1 MRRDSVQTA
10 TAIAEQVSA
19 IALTRPTGLYWW
31 AGFSVSLALLLL
43 LTIAIGTLFIAGVG
57 IWGIDMPVA
66 WGLAIVNYVWWI
78 AIASGGTLI
87 SAIFYLLGSE
97 WRTPITRIAESMM
110 VFAAACAG
118 LFPILHLGRPWL
130 FFWLF
135 PYPAT
140 MQTWP
145 QFRSPLLWD
154 FVAIMVYVMASVLFW
169 YLGLL
174 PDLATLRDRATGRFA
189 QFCYGLAAL
198 GWRGSAQ
205 HWRHYRV
212 LYLLF
217 AGLLTPTVVSIHS
230 IVGLDFAAGMTP
242 GWHSTEFPPFFV
254 FGAMLSGFGM
264 VTALVIVI
272 RRFYGL
278 ANLITPHHLDILA
291 MMLLASSVAIGY
303 AYAMEVFAE
312 LYSAD
317 VFHHHTVIA
326 RLIGPFAPFFWATVL
341 LNVCVPQLLWSRVL
355 RRAPMPLFAICIA
368 VMIGMWIERY
378 LLVVTSLAQDF
389 MPSAFG
395 SYWPTFW
402 DWATTLGSFGL
413 FFTGIFLFLR
423 FLPIVAMSEMSA
435 MRREREKRA

>member
-1 MRRDSVQTA
+1 MRRACSTA
-10 TAIAEQVSA
+10 TQRSRRAEPDA
-19 IALTRPTGLYWW
+19 PRFTADCHRHRR
-31 AGFSVSLALLLL
+31 AGFRHRADAADWALLVGGVQRF
-43 LTIAIGTLFIAGVG
+43 AGTPPA
-57 IWGIDMPVA
+57 A
-66 WGLAIVNYVWWI
+66 RHRYRH
-78 AIASGGTLI
+78 TLH
-87 SAIFYLLGSE
+87 
-97 WRTPITRIAESMM
+97 RRHR
-110 VFAAACAG
+110 
-118 LFPILHLGRPWL
+118 HLGRRHAGGLGPRHRRLRLVDRHRQWRHADL
-130 FFWLF
+130 GDLLSARLGMAHADHPHRRIDDGFRRRLRRALPDFTSRSAL
-135 PYPAT
+135 AVLLALSLSRNHAGVASI
-140 MQTWP
+140 P
-145 QFRSPLLWD
+145 QSAAVGFRRD
-154 FVAIMVYVMASVLFW
+154 
-169 YLGLL
+169 LGLCDRL
-174 PDLATLRDRATGRFA
+174 GAVLVSRIAARSGDIARPRAEPLRAILLRP
-189 QFCYGLAAL
+189 
-198 GWRGSAQ
+198 
-205 HWRHYRV
+205 RV
-212 LYLLF
+212 

-278 ANLITPHHLDILA
+278 ANLITPYHLDILA

-317 VFHHHTVIA
+317 AFHHHTAMA

-355 RRAPMPLFAICIA
+355 RRAPVPLFIICIA

-435 MRREREKRA
+435 MRREWEKRA